1 MLARLSILMTIALAR
16 LPLRVLRGV
25 GALWG
30 YLLYV
35 FVASRRRIVMINLGL
50 CFPELAPSERR
61 ALARRVF
68 VRFAQAWF
76 DRGWLWAGSESLV
89 RSRLK
94 LTGHWALLQDK
105 TPTVLFAPHFVGLD
119 AGWTALTQQLAGPFT
134 TIYTH
139 QANPV
144 FDAWILQ
151 GRQRFGVS
159 QLFGRRTGVKTIVS
173 ALKRGE
179 PLYLLPDMDFGRK
192 ESVFVPFFGVTAATI
207 TSLSRFARTASA
219 RVIPVICRM
228 TDEGYSVDVLSP
240 WAGFPSDDAQADT
253 AQMNAYLAEYVR
265 RMPEQYYWVHKRFKT
280 RPEAEPPLY

>member
-1 MLARLSILMTIALAR
+1 MLARLSIFLTVLLAH
-16 LPLRVLRGV
+16 LPLGMLRWF

-30 YLLYV
+30 YVLYAV
-35 FVASRRRIVMINLGL
+35 VSGRRRIVMTNLGL
-50 CFPELAPSERR
+50 CLPELTLSERQ

-76 DRGWLWAGSESLV
+76 DRGWLWTGSESLV

-119 AGWTALTQQLAGPFT
+119 AGWTALAQQLDGPFT

-139 QANPV
+139 QANAV

-151 GRQRFGVS
+151 GRRRFGSV
-159 QLFGRRTGVKTIVS
+159 QLFGRRTGMKTIVS
-173 ALKRGE
+173 ALKQGE
-179 PLYLLPDMDFGRK
+179 SLYLLPDMDFGRK
-192 ESVFVPFFGVTAATI
+192 DSVFVPFFGVQAATV

-219 RVIPVICRM
+219 RVVPVVCRM
-228 TDEGYSVDVLSP
+228 SEEGYEVDVLAP
-240 WAGFPSDDAQADT
+240 WSDFPTGDAQADT
-253 AQMNAYLAEYVR
+253 ARMNEHLANYILT
-265 RMPEQYYWVHKRFKT
+265 MPDQYYWVHKRFKT
-280 RPEAEPPLY
+280 RPSGEAPVY